1 VIEGE
6 AEKFGCDGV
15 GFTVIEGGEARD
27 EKGKVGGVVVFD
39 TEVIYHQD
47 KGDWARGVTE
57 ETGGEGLVEVKAL
70 EEGDKTKI
78 RELTCF
84 FEAVHSL
91 LYAEDYVRLS
101 GFVLLDKG

>member
-1 VIEGE
+1 M
-6 AEKFGCDGV
+6 

-27 EKGKVGGVVVFD
+27 EKGKVGGSVVFD

-47 KGDWARGVTE
+47 KGDGASGVTE
-57 ETGGEGLVEVKAL
+57 ETGGEGLVKVEGL
-70 EEGDKTKI
+70 EEGDKA
-78 RELTCF
+78 EVGQLTCF

-91 LYAEDYVRLS
+91 LYAKDYVRLA